1 MSVNLLELAT
11 AAMGGNFSSLA
22 GNLMG
27 ESEGATKS
35 AIGAALPALL
45 GGLVSKGGSL
55 DGASG
60 LLSMLNGPNIN
71 AGLLSNLGS
80 LFSNGGTQAN
90 SLMGVGSGLLG
101 SLFGDKVGGLANA
114 VSGLAG
120 IKGSSATNLLGLLA
134 PLVFGLLKNQTTSH
148 NLGASGLM
156 DLLKGQSAHLGK
168 AIDPKISSALGFASP
183 LAFLGGGVDKVAA
196 AATAGMGAA
205 AAGLGSAASTA
216 TAAASSGGSSIMRW
230 LPLLIGV
237 AAVLWLL
244 SQMNSCSGA
253 KKVETPAPTPPVVSA
268 PAPAPVVEK
277 VPEPTPATP
286 APAAVAMPANAKIY
300 FGVNSYEPP
309 ADLGQ
314 QLDAIVTYARSSAN
328 TKISVSGFHD
338 KTGDP
343 AKNAE
348 LAKQRA
354 KSVANALVSA
364 GIPEDRLMLQKPQE
378 TTGGGDDKE
387 ARRVEVSASQ

>member
-22 GNLMG
+22 GGLLG
-27 ESEGATKS
+27 ESEGSTKS
-35 AIGAALPALL
+35 AISAALPALL
-45 GGLVSKGGSL
+45 GGLVSKGSTL

-80 LFSNGGTQAN
+80 LFSNGGAQATG
-90 SLMGVGSGLLG
+90 LMGVGTGLLG

-120 IKGSSATNLLGLLA
+120 IKSGSASSLLGLLA

-148 NLGASGLM
+148 NLGASGLL
-156 DLLKGQSAHLGK
+156 DLLKGQSGHLSK

-183 LAFLGGGVDKVAA
+183 LAFLGGGVEKVAA
-196 AATAGMGAA
+196 AATAGVGAA
-205 AAGLGSAASTA
+205 MSGVGSAASTA
-216 TAAASSGGSSIMRW
+216 TAAAGSSGSSLMRW
-230 LPLLIGV
+230 LPILIGLG
-237 AAVLWLL
+237 AVVYLL

-253 KKVETPAPTPPVVSA
+253 KKVEAPVAAPPVVSA
-268 PAPAPVVEK
+268 PAPVAAP
-277 VPEPTPATP
+277 AAAP
-286 APAAVAMPANAKIY
+286 APAPAPAPVAMAAPANAKIY
-300 FGVNSYEPP
+300 FAVNSYEPP
-309 ADLGQ
+309 ADLAK
-314 QLDAIVTYARSSAN
+314 QLDELVNYSRASVNSKLAI
-328 TKISVSGFHD
+328 SGFHD

-354 KSVANALVSA
+354 KSVVNALVSA
-364 GIPEDRLMLQKPQE
+364 GVPEDRLMLQKPQE

-387 ARRVEVSASQ
+387 ARRVEVSVAQ

>member
-11 AAMGGNFSSLA
+11 SAMGGNFSSLA
-22 GNLMG
+22 GGLLG

-35 AIGAALPALL
+35 AVTAALPALL
-45 GGLVSKGGSL
+45 GGLVSKGSTL

-60 LLSMLNGPNIN
+60 LLSMLNGPNVN
-71 AGLLSNLGS
+71 GGLLSNLGS
-80 LFSNGGTQAN
+80 LFSNGGAQAN
-90 SLMGVGSGLLG
+90 GLMGVGSGLLG

-120 IKGSSATNLLGLLA
+120 IKGGSATSLLGLLA
-134 PLVFGLLKNQTTSH
+134 PLVFGLLKNQTTSQ

-156 DLLKGQSAHLGK
+156 DLLKGQSAHLGN

-196 AATAGMGAA
+196 GVNHAASAATASMA
-205 AAGLGSAASTA
+205 SAASTA
-216 TAAASSGGSSIMRW
+216 TAAASTGGSSLMRW

-237 AAVLWLL
+237 GAVLWLL

-253 KKVETPAPTPPVVSA
+253 KKVEAPAAPPVATA
-268 PAPAPVVEK
+268 PAPAPVAA
-277 VPEPTPATP
+277 PAP
-286 APAAVAMPANAKIY
+286 APAAAVAVPAAAKIY
-300 FGVNSYEPP
+300 FAVNSYEPP
-309 ADLGQ
+309 ADLGK
-314 QLDAIVTYARSSAN
+314 QLDGMVDYARAN
-328 TKISVSGFHD
+328 VNAKLAISGYHD

-354 KSVANALVSA
+354 KAVVNSLISA
-364 GIPEDRLMLQKPQE
+364 GIPEDRMMMQKPQE

-387 ARRVEVSASQ
+387 ARRVEVTVAQ